1 MLPGVSG
8 CQICTR
14 MRAHSDTTPVLM
26 LTARDGEYDEAE
38 GLDSGAD
45 DYLTKPFSF
54 VVLAARIR
62 ALARRAR
69 TPDLAPPSGRAD
81 GGDQRGPEGGPGLC
95 GVRAGPG
102 ADSCSAVLPP
112 ARPERFGRNHGEDI
126 NVVDDMKIKRLI
138 AEQIGPKAT
147 ASPSSP
153 GAASSSPDAA
163 PPPSSPPSSPAPADG
178 GGIPCVD

>member
-69 TPDLAPPSGRAD
+69 APDLAPPSGRAD
-81 GGDQRGPEGGPGLC
+81 GGDQRGPEGGPGP
-95 GVRAGPG
+95 VRG
-102 ADSCSAVLPP
+102 ARRTRGGLPLGRPP
-112 ARPERFGRNHGEDI
+112 ARAPRTLRKEPRGGH
-126 NVVDDMKIKRLI
+126 KRRR
-138 AEQIGPKAT
+138 
-147 ASPSSP
+147 
-153 GAASSSPDAA
+153 
-163 PPPSSPPSSPAPADG
+163 
-178 GGIPCVD
+178 